1 MGRIWMGLAS
11 ELAHQEPSLVM
22 GETASLA
29 SVFTPEARGYSPESL
44 HLLLFELSIGRRSL
58 PFTSIIRWSHD
69 SFHDI
74 LVMEM
79 GV

>member
-1 MGRIWMGLAS
+1 MGRIWMGLTS
-11 ELAHQEPSLVM
+11 ELAHQEPGLVM

-29 SVFTPEARGYSPESL
+29 SVFTPEAMGYSPESL
-44 HLLLFELSIGRRSL
+44 HLLLFELSIGRRIL
-58 PFTSIIRWSHD
+58 PFPSIIRWSHS
-69 SFHDI
+69 SFQDL